1 MEEKSKNRRL
11 IEIIIIIFVMIGTI
25 LVLSEIYQNVSE
37 KINEKKSV
45 SLQMENVGNVQNSRE
60 KQGSMKIKNLHLR
73 I

>member
-45 SLQMENVGNVQNSRE
+45 SLQMEDVGKTQISGV
-60 KQGSMKIKNLHLR
+60 KQGSINIKNLHLR